1 MARIPEFNAVET
13 PRGWM
18 VSIPAAMTATGQRKR
33 KYFPGKTAAEK
44 FAASLR
50 QQHTAGMR
58 GSLIPLSLANQAVE
72 AVRILEGSGVSLV
85 EAARLA
91 VARIATTSSK
101 ETFKDR
107 YARALLWG
115 EAHWR
120 ARYMTD
126 MERVLRWVPSLLP
139 VACGV
144 IDRQRIEDALQQGG
158 VLARSTIDM
167 RARYVLA
174 ILGFRERHR
183 KSSKIHILTVDE
195 RMAVLAAC
203 QNPAEKWA
211 VALLLY
217 AGIRPDAESGE
228 IARLDWENV
237 GKAEIDVPPETSKT
251 GTDRIIPI
259 QPVLR
264 RALKG
269 HPKEGTVIPANWK
282 RTWARIRKDAGI
294 GHLQDVLRHTFAS
307 HYLAAFGEDATK
319 AAMGHAANSSTLFRH
334 YRRAVTEKDGK
345 AFFK

>member
-1 MARIPEFNAVET
+1 MARIPEFNAVDT
-13 PRGWM
+13 PHGWM
-18 VSIPAAMTATGQRKR
+18 VSIPANMTATGQRKR
-33 KYFPGKTAAEK
+33 KYFQGKTAAEK

-50 QQHTAGMR
+50 QQHTAGAR
-58 GSLIPLSLANQAVE
+58 GSVIPISLANQAIE
-72 AVRILEGSGVSLV
+72 ATRILEGSGVSLV

-115 EAHWR
+115 ESHWR
-120 ARYMTD
+120 PRYQLD
-126 MERVLRWVPSLLP
+126 MERVPRWVPSLMP

-144 IDRQRIEDALQQGG
+144 IDRQRIEEALQEGG
-158 VLARSTIDM
+158 ALARSTIDM

-183 KSSKIHILTVDE
+183 KSSTIHILTADE
-195 RMAVLAAC
+195 KEALLDAC
-203 QNPAEKWA
+203 KTPAEKRA

-228 IARLDWENV
+228 IARLDWSNV
-237 GKAEIDVPPETSKT
+237 GTKEIYVPADASKT

-269 HPKEGTVIPANWK
+269 HPKTGTVIPANWK

-294 GHLQDVLRHTFAS
+294 GHMQDVLRHTFAS